1 MVKDAPDEV
10 KNSITQVDKTKI
22 KLSDELTQDREVLES
37 VSYLYNLANQNLM
50 NMDYYACVAYGHSI
64 VVFSGNDSG
73 YADSREYIVKD
84 KENHC
89 ADHGIQQQLK
99 KEFKA
104 KLKNFE
110 YQEDNK
116 QYDNKCYYTGPRH
129 TQFLLWQQLLRLF
142 CAFGFKSRTALVQ

>member
-1 MVKDAPDEV
+1 MDDKQNNYAGNA
-10 KNSITQVDKTKI
+10 KNTCDKCGKPVDGYF
-22 KLSDELTQDREVLES
+22 E
-37 VSYLYNLANQNLM
+37 
-50 NMDYYACVAYGHSI
+50 YGK
-64 VVFSGNDSG
+64 VEKPG
-73 YADSREYIVKD
+73 EYIVKD

-89 ADHGIQQQLK
+89 ADQGIQQQLK

-129 TQFLLWQQLLRLF
+129 TQFLLWQQ
-142 CAFGFKSRTALVQ
+142 